1 MFYKM
6 VQGLDQKTL
15 MVLSGIFSSVNFA
28 YKIVEMTITQKST
41 NTIQKCKKN
50 KGKMTNTRL
59 EKKGGYIE
67 RGGDMREG
75 GRRV

>member
-1 MFYKM
+1 MKL

-50 KGKMTNTRL
+50 KHKTR
-59 EKKGGYIE
+59 EKGRLYRERWRYEGRGEKGLIGI
-67 RGGDMREG
+67 
-75 GRRV
+75 